1 MVQRSPDNASLLHT
15 RAPPPPSVCC
25 LSWFNPPAAQIATI
39 VPSPSVEASSKEIY
53 MKTTPRLV
61 VNGTNFNLKNTELYF
76 DPPLQEGTV
85 IQKQV
90 GRREP

>member
-1 MVQRSPDNASLLHT
+1 
-15 RAPPPPSVCC
+15 
-25 LSWFNPPAAQIATI
+25 
-39 VPSPSVEASSKEIY
+39 

-76 DPPLQEGTV
+76 DPPLQEGTT

-90 GRREP
+90 RVYTGTPLHIAPDYSMYPHTANKTIIKSKFALWLKLHFF